1 MLIQEVLRNLLV
13 WLYVVISVP
22 VMALLAILIRKKF
35 WVTLWCEWLLKLL
48 GIRIVVFG
56 NSLPPK
62 GQRYV
67 FMSNHQSQLDIP
79 VLEVLLKDYDIRFL
93 AKKSLFKIPFFG
105 WGISALGYIPVER
118 EDPKEGLRSLLAC
131 ISALQSGMSLVIFP
145 EGTRSRTGEL
155 LPFKKGG
162 MIVSIKTQ
170 VPVCPIAIYG
180 TKDILPKG
188 SLWFHLNKR
197 REVYVYV
204 GSLIDTKGMSLRD
217 KEKLSQMV
225 REEISRGLECF
236 KEHFN
241 EGEKLWEKS

>member
-1 MLIQEVLRNLLV
+1 MGLI
-13 WLYVVISVP
+13 
-22 VMALLAILIRKKF
+22 AILIRKKYLAR
-35 WVTLWCEWLLKLL
+35 LWCEWLLKVL
-48 GIRIVVFG
+48 GIRIVIVG
-56 NSLPPK
+56 NNLPPK

-131 ISALQSGMSLVIFP
+131 LSAVQSGVSLVIFP

-162 MIVSIKTQ
+162 MLIPLKAQVS
-170 VPVCPIAIYG
+170 VCPLAIYG
-180 TKDILPKG
+180 TRDILPKG
-188 SLWFHLNKR
+188 SLWFSLKK
-197 REVYVYV
+197 REVCVYV
-204 GSLIDTKGMSLRD
+204 GSLIETKGMTLRD

-225 REEISRGLECF
+225 REEISRGLEYC
-236 KEHFN
+236 ER
-241 EGEKLWEKS
+241 GEKPWEKS

>member
-13 WLYVVISVP
+13 WLYVMISVP
-22 VMALLAILIRKKF
+22 VIGLLAILTRKKF
-35 WVTLWCEWLLKLL
+35 WARLWCEWLLKVL
-48 GIRIVVFG
+48 GIRIVVLG
-56 NSLPPK
+56 NPLPPK

-79 VLEVLLKDYDIRFL
+79 VLEALLKAYDIRFL

-131 ISALQSGMSLVIFP
+131 VSALQSGVSLVIFP

-162 MIVSIKTQ
+162 MLVPLKAE
-170 VPVCPIAIYG
+170 VPVCPLAIYG

-197 REVYVYV
+197 EVYVYV
-204 GSLIDTKGMSLRD
+204 GSLIETKGMTLRD

-225 REEISRGLECF
+225 REEISRGLEYC
-236 KEHFN
+236 ER
-241 EGEKLWEKS
+241 GEKLWEKS

>member
-1 MLIQEVLRNLLV
+1 MLIHEVIRNLLV

-35 WVTLWCEWLLKLL
+35 WARLWCEWLLKVL
-48 GIRIVVFG
+48 GIRIVVLG
-56 NSLPPK
+56 NPLPPR

-131 ISALQSGMSLVIFP
+131 ISALQSGVSLVIFP

-162 MIVSIKTQ
+162 MLVPLKVQ

-188 SLWFHLNKR
+188 SLWLHLNKK
-197 REVYVYV
+197 EVYVYV
-204 GSLIDTKGMSLRD
+204 GSLIETKGMTLKD

-225 REEISRGLECF
+225 REEISRGLEYC
-236 KEHFN
+236 KR
-241 EGEKLWEKS
+241 GEKPWEKS

>member
-13 WLYVVISVP
+13 WLYVMISVP
-22 VMALLAILIRKKF
+22 VVGLLSILTRKKF
-35 WVTLWCEWLLKLL
+35 WARLWCEWLLKVL
-48 GIRIVVFG
+48 GIRIVVLG
-56 NSLPPK
+56 NPLPPK

-131 ISALQSGMSLVIFP
+131 VSALQSGVSLVIFP

-162 MIVSIKTQ
+162 MLVPLKAQ
-170 VPVCPIAIYG
+170 VPVCSVAIFG

-188 SLWFHLNKR
+188 SLWFHSNK

-204 GSLIDTKGMSLRD
+204 GSLIETKGMTLRD
-217 KEKLSQMV
+217 KEKLFQMV
-225 REEISRGLECF
+225 REEISRGLEYF
-236 KEHFN
+236 KR
-241 EGEKLWEKS
+241 GKKPWEKS

>member
-1 MLIQEVLRNLLV
+1 M
-13 WLYVVISVP
+13 ISVP

-35 WVTLWCEWLLKLL
+35 WARLWCEWLLKLL
-48 GIRIVVFG
+48 GIRIVAFG
-56 NSLPPK
+56 NPLPPR

-118 EDPKEGLRSLLAC
+118 EDPKDGLRSLLAC
-131 ISALQSGMSLVIFP
+131 ISALQSGVSLVIFP
-145 EGTRSRTGEL
+145 EGTRSLTGEL

-162 MIVSIKTQ
+162 MLVTLKAQ

-180 TKDILPKG
+180 TKDILPKR
-188 SLWFHLNKR
+188 SFWFHLNKR

-204 GSLIDTKGMSLRD
+204 GSLIETKGMTLKD

-225 REEISRGLECF
+225 REEISRGLEYF
-236 KEHFN
+236 K
-241 EGEKLWEKS
+241 EGEKPWERS